1 MNIEKIK
8 NLLKQKQWEIRVI
21 RKNYWPMIYPYNKN
35 SYIEEIILV
44 IQAFWFYNSLDFV
57 IHDQELQDKIKA
69 LNHCKKFQK
78 QTFTHI
84 DNIIVEIKRYIQCV
98 EQIFWNN
105 IPNRIIRISS
115 LYDIDVNQFNSIKE
129 FVDFFIETICESY
142 KFFWNKYK
150 AVLENTNEMQVIE
163 NDIYPPLRFD
173 KSINWNEI
181 IIYKNHKLIYKVIPW
196 YSPCGLMYMFWLD
209 GNIDN
214 YFFFIS
220 VYFYQKSAILSCIQY
235 NFVNIGKNNNQE
247 ICLYDETEENIDIL
261 PLERKEEN
269 IFIKN
274 LWNIFDDNPTKIFV
288 KICIENLKNLQYKKI
303 FIINP
308 TENKWL
314 IEHNQDRAKESI
326 LKSWKNLYTNIWLE
340 LWWKIITNWRV
351 IL

>member
-1 MNIEKIK
+1 M
-8 NLLKQKQWEIRVI
+8 
-21 RKNYWPMIYPYNKN
+21 
-35 SYIEEIILV
+35 
-44 IQAFWFYNSLDFV
+44 
-57 IHDQELQDKIKA
+57 
-69 LNHCKKFQK
+69 
-78 QTFTHI
+78 
-84 DNIIVEIKRYIQCV
+84 
-98 EQIFWNN
+98 
-105 IPNRIIRISS
+105 
-115 LYDIDVNQFNSIKE
+115 
-129 FVDFFIETICESY
+129 
-142 KFFWNKYK
+142 
-150 AVLENTNEMQVIE
+150 LENTNEMQVIE